1 MSRYTPEHKRQT
13 RKRVLEAAGQ
23 RLRKEGPSGATI
35 PSIMSSVGLTQGAFY
50 AHFESKDDLLA
61 EANAEALATASAR
74 LLARGHAAAPGSE
87 METIVRHYLS
97 REHRDNLMGGCPIPV
112 FSADAV
118 RGPARVRSAY
128 TQALTDL
135 FDGLAGLV
143 PESAGKAF
151 PNLELGLASTM
162 VGGLLLS
169 RAVDDPD
176 LSDQILTAARAFCLR
191 VLGGG
196 AQDGSAEDGGAQ

>member
-1 MSRYTPEHKRQT
+1 MPRYAPEHKRQT
-13 RKRVLEAAGQ
+13 RKRVMEAAS
-23 RLRKEGPSGATI
+23 RVLRKEGPSRATI
-35 PSIMSSVGLTQGAFY
+35 PGIMNSVGLTQGAFY

-61 EANAEALATASAR
+61 EAHAEALASANRR
-74 LLARGHAAAPGSE
+74 LLARGRAAAPGSE

-97 REHRDNLMGGCPIPV
+97 REHRDNLTGGCPIPA
-112 FSADAV
+112 FSGDAI

-135 FDGLAGLV
+135 LDGLAGLV

-151 PNLELGLASTM
+151 PNMELGLASTL

-169 RAVDDPD
+169 RAVDDPH
-176 LSDQILTAARAFCLR
+176 LSDRILTAARTFCLR
-191 VLGGG
+191 ALGRG
-196 AQDGSAEDGGAQ
+196 AR